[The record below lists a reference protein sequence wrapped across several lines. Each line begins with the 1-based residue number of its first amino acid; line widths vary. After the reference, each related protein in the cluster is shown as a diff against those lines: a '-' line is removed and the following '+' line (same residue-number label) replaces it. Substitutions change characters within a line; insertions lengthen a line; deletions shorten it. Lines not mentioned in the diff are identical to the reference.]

1 MDKNEDQVQ
10 TISSKTL
17 LIRHLPAE
25 LSQDEK
31 EDLLKYFGA
40 ETVRVFSN
48 RGRLVGCAS
57 ETSPLEMHTSCCPVW
72 TGFFYLHRNMQPLQ
86 PSGVRSQQQ
95 EWVTD
100 VVFVIVRNMS
110 RHDLC
115 EVANFVS

>member
-10 TISSKTL
+10 TVGSKTL

-31 EDLLKYFGA
+31 EDLLKFFGA

-57 ETSPLEMHTSCCPVW
+57 QGLHLLNIIQVAVQSELAFSVSTETCSL
-72 TGFFYLHRNMQPLQ
+72 RNL
-86 PSGVRSQQQ
+86 R
-95 EWVTD
+95 E
-100 VVFVIVRNMS
+100 
-110 RHDLC
+110 
-115 EVANFVS
+115 